1 MYLLTQQ
8 KNGISA
14 LELKRHLGVSNP
26 SAWSLKHTLLQVMIE
41 RDAGRK
47 LTGIIQLDD
56 LHWGGERR
64 SEKPGRGSPHT
75 VPFLAAVA
83 ANRAGHPIAMR
94 GSYQKASGEHPPP
107 VGAPR
112 SRAVVLDGRFF
123 PVAGMGCTSERICC
137 GRLQGQ
143 KADAQR

>member
-1 MYLLTQQ
+1 MYLHTQQ
-8 KNGISA
+8 KNGIAA

-56 LHWGGERR
+56 LHWGGDRR
-64 SEKPGRGSPHT
+64 SEKPGHGSPHT

-83 ANRAGHPIAMR
+83 ANHAGHPCAMR
-94 GSYQKASGEHPPP
+94 GSYQKASGEHL
-107 VGAPR
+107 PR
-112 SRAVVLDGRFF
+112 SCWLPF
-123 PVAGMGCTSERICC
+123 PST
-137 GRLQGQ
+137 
-143 KADAQR
+143 